1 MTKFTNLKKKIQK
14 VCSKYLL
21 AGEGQNSSE
30 ISILVANTHI
40 CTFLEGLYTIGF
52 IQLLQT
58 VIIQQNANANARDE
72 TL

>member
-1 MTKFTNLKKKIQK
+1 MTKFTNLKKIQK

-40 CTFLEGLYTIGF
+40 CTF
-52 IQLLQT
+52 
-58 VIIQQNANANARDE
+58 
-72 TL
+72 